1 MKRSFLIL
9 IVALA
14 FGFILP
20 VTSFA
25 STDSGHTSE
34 EKYKE
39 ELSNLTQEEIHENFQ
54 RIDEEYDIGEEF
66 SLKDQTFI
74 KMYAKPVDSKVSVLK
89 SKKISGSKT
98 QNGVTVKVSGTI
110 KDDIQNV
117 INQSF
122 GASNLKTSTTKGASK
137 VSSVKTT
144 VHHNAYGLVGSG
156 GIGKVYSGTL
166 STSGKNSTLN
176 GTKRYT
182 AVVAYASTWATA
194 TVKHSGGTFTVN
206 PK

>member
-1 MKRSFLIL
+1 MKTFKELMKNTIL
-9 IVALA
+9 
-14 FGFILP
+14 
-20 VTSFA
+20 
-25 STDSGHTSE
+25 
-34 EKYKE
+34 
-39 ELSNLTQEEIHENFQ
+39 
-54 RIDEEYDIGEEF
+54 GEEF

-74 KMYAKPVDSKVSVLK
+74 KMYAKPVDSIVSVLT

-98 QNGVTVKVSGTI
+98 QNDVTVKVSGTI

-117 INQSF
+117 INQSI
-122 GASNLKTSTTKGASK
+122 GASNIKTSTTKDSST
-137 VSSVKTT
+137 VSSVKTE
-144 VHHNAYGLVGSG
+144 VYHDAYRLVGSG

>member
-25 STDSGHTSE
+25 STDSVHNYKK
-34 EKYKE
+34 KYKE
-39 ELSNLTQEEIHENFQ
+39 ELSNLNQEEIHENFQ

-110 KDDIQNV
+110 KDDIQN
-117 INQSF
+117 
-122 GASNLKTSTTKGASK
+122 
-137 VSSVKTT
+137 
-144 VHHNAYGLVGSG
+144 
-156 GIGKVYSGTL
+156 
-166 STSGKNSTLN
+166 
-176 GTKRYT
+176 
-182 AVVAYASTWATA
+182 
-194 TVKHSGGTFTVN
+194 
-206 PK
+206 